1 MKNYE
6 DMDSVEKENIKKHIQ
21 MTQTFLSILSGKEF
35 NAETLSLMKSNF
47 EMMRISLED
56 LGVHFDD
63 KERIRKLNERIRVME
78 DDRSSNEISN
88 GKVAS
93 HIKGLKNAIYEA
105 LNNAGIS
112 GSCTVSFSPDITVEV
127 QLFTV
132 SKKGFSLFSKNEE
145 EKKAADDKEFAL
157 YKKCQETFTTEKD
170 GESLII
176 VYNDENIFKI
186 QQIVESVIGSFC
198 SHKTF
203 ETSTR
208 YIKDETNKY
217 PRYQT
222 PALKQLSFTFLALE
236 SSKNL
241 AEAFKQYR

>member
-6 DMDSVEKENIKKHIQ
+6 EMDSVEKENIKKHIQ
-21 MTQTFLSILSGKEF
+21 MTQTFLSILSEKEF

-47 EMMRISLED
+47 EMMRITLED

-63 KERIRKLNERIRVME
+63 KEKIRKLNERIRAME
-78 DDRSSNEISN
+78 DDRASNELSN

-93 HIKGLKNAIYEA
+93 HIKVIKNAISGA
-105 LNNAGIS
+105 LENAGIS
-112 GSCTVSFSPDITVEV
+112 GSCIVSFSPDITVEI

-132 SKKGFSLFSKNEE
+132 SKKGFSSFLKNEE
-145 EKKAADDKEFAL
+145 EKKSSDDKHLAL
-157 YKKCQETFTTEKD
+157 YNKCKETFTTEKD
-170 GESLII
+170 GERLII

-186 QQIVESVIGSFC
+186 QQIVESVIGDFC

-203 ETSTR
+203 ETSSR
-208 YIKDETNKY
+208 YIKDEKNKY

-222 PALKQLSFTFLALE
+222 PALKQLNFTFLALE